1 MFSASGFRAR
11 VGESFEP
18 KTITRLTEAFATLV
32 RDTEG
37 KCVVVGRDTRTSG
50 IMAFHA
56 VAAGLIGSG
65 FDVWDVGIA
74 PTPTILHAT
83 ATYDAD
89 GSITITASHNPVEW
103 NGLEFSLRRGRLLTP
118 AEITALKA
126 RFDEGHS
133 HHATWET
140 QGKLIRRDDALSIHL
155 DRILALP
162 DVDVDAVRRRRFR
175 VVLDA
180 GNGAGSLASP
190 LLLDRLGCSV
200 LQLHCEPH
208 GHFERSPEPSAES
221 LSELSQAVKEFHADV
236 GFAHDSDAD
245 RLVLVNEFGEIV
257 PEEYTFAFV
266 ADVLLRRTR
275 GPLVTTV
282 VTGGLLD
289 EIARRHG
296 VEVVRTPVGVGHV
309 VAKMREVN
317 AVVGGESTGGVIIP
331 GTHLTTDG
339 IAAIAVLLS
348 GMAQDGVTLS
358 QWQSRFQ
365 RYYLVKKRI
374 PLPPKRDVSKV
385 LEALSSV
392 YPDATIERIDGV
404 RFLWEDAWISVRPSG
419 TEPLIRVFAESPNP
433 DLATR
438 LVTETAE
445 HVQKLLEKG
454 ISP

>member
-1 MFSASGFRAR
+1 MFGASGFRAR

-32 RDTEG
+32 CDADG
-37 KCVVVGRDTRTSG
+37 KRVVVGRDTRTSG
-50 IMAFHA
+50 TMAFHA

-65 FDVWDVGIA
+65 VDVWDVGVA
-74 PTPTILHAT
+74 PTPTVLHAT
-83 ATYDAD
+83 AAYDAD

-118 AEITALKA
+118 GELAALKA
-126 RFDEGHS
+126 RFYEGHS
-133 HHATWET
+133 CPATWDT
-140 QGKLIRRDDALSIHL
+140 QGKVTHRDDALSLHL

-162 DVDVDAVRRRRFR
+162 EIDVEAVRRRRFR

-190 LLLDRLGCSV
+190 ILLDRLGCDV
-200 LQLHCEPH
+200 VQLHCEPH
-208 GHFERSPEPSAES
+208 GHFGRSPEPSAES
-221 LSELSQAVKEFHADV
+221 LGDLSHVVKESHADV

-245 RLVLVNEFGEIV
+245 RLVLVNELGEVV
-257 PEEYTFAFV
+257 PEEYTFALV

-275 GPLVTTV
+275 RPLVTTV

-289 EIARRHG
+289 DVARRHG
-296 VEVVRTPVGVGHV
+296 VEIVRTSVGVGNV
-309 VAKMREVN
+309 IAKMREVN
-317 AVVGGESTGGVIIP
+317 AAVGGESTGGVIIP

-348 GMAQDGVTLS
+348 GMACEGVTLS
-358 QWQSRFQ
+358 QWQNRFR
-365 RYYLVKKRI
+365 RYYLVKKRV
-374 PLPPKRDVSKV
+374 PLPPERDVADI

-419 TEPLIRVFAESPNP
+419 TEPLMRVFAESPNP
-433 DLATR
+433 NLAAR
-438 LVTETAE
+438 LATETAE
-445 HVQKLLEKG
+445 HVRKLLEKG